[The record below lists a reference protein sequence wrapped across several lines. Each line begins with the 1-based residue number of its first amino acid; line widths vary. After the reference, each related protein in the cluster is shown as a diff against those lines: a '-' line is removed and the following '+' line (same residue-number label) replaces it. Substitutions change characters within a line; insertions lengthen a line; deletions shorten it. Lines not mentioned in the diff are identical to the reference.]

1 MGQVGIVFRLMPTG
15 VEVDMKALSE
25 GARAALPPVAKLRG
39 LQIQDIAYGLK
50 ALILA
55 IQVEDVGGVSDQVEE
70 ALKKVPNVESVEVI
84 DTSLI

>member
-1 MGQVGIVFRLMPTG
+1 MGQVGIVYRVMPTG

-25 GARAALPPVAKLRG
+25 GARSALPPVAKLRG
-39 LQIQDIAYGLK
+39 LQIQEIAYGLK
-50 ALILA
+50 ALLLA